1 MQTGGH
7 VGAFRVIVRTLKP
20 DQMMIAELRPE
31 AAAPLPERTTRL
43 GEIYGGISQEID
55 KQREEQ
61 DIRTVSNILCLK
73 QKARPLKD
81 QE

>member
-1 MQTGGH
+1 L
-7 VGAFRVIVRTLKP
+7 AK
-20 DQMMIAELRPE
+20 
-31 AAAPLPERTTRL
+31 
-43 GEIYGGISQEID
+43 YGGISQEID